1 MTRLELKEMVR
12 EILKEELEASST
24 PLKEEQKPLHGY
36 VVKAW
41 STPDKNS
48 SGMIDTAKNGIAY
61 ATFDE
66 LIKALQTDE
75 LEEKS
80 VYEITWLRS

>member
-1 MTRLELKEMVR
+1 MV
-12 EILKEELEASST
+12 
-24 PLKEEQKPLHGY
+24 
-36 VVKAW
+36 
-41 STPDKNS
+41 
-48 SGMIDTAKNGIAY
+48 DTAKNGIAY

-80 VYEITWLRS
+80 VYEITWLRG

>member
-12 EILKEELEASST
+12 EILKEELEASGT
-24 PLKEEQKPLHGY
+24 LLKEEQKPLHGY

-41 STPDKNS
+41 PTPDKNG
-48 SGMIDTAKNGIAY
+48 SGIIDTEKKCVAY

-80 VYEITWLRS
+80 VYEITWLRG